1 MLTVITKESSRNSVS
16 GVQLV
21 MDRSSEY
28 RPEGKASVMAAA
40 LFLCTAGSMACLFLV
55 LPSDFIVATG
65 LVRLSAIAGSVVLA
79 CASAIVFFRPPWGYR
94 LGLIAGL
101 ATLPWF
107 APSELSPWRNSWIT
121 LNLAD
126 AGQTSIAGLTILSVG
141 LIVSAIACS
150 FLRLLPA
157 RLLLK
162 KTPLCGRTW
171 PACASG
177 LLVLAVWFG
186 KSAVPYRLPYI
197 ADGPGASFRIL
208 HVEKRGLRF
217 HEVGISGSRDG
228 RFFVWQQDRRL
239 FRYHF
244 EGRSSHG
251 VMPQTTY
258 DHVSTFA
265 EAPELRK
272 LHTGPARGLSQWNA
286 DGWYV
291 VLKDSHLLAFS
302 SEYRTMPPA
311 LVTDLF
317 HEIVALPTTLDGAGV
332 SRDVSLGLGYDPVA
346 ALGFIYLN
354 QPCFA
359 RANCNSQ
366 R

>member
-1 MLTVITKESSRNSVS
+1 
-16 GVQLV
+16 
-21 MDRSSEY
+21 
-28 RPEGKASVMAAA
+28 
-40 LFLCTAGSMACLFLV
+40 
-55 LPSDFIVATG
+55 
-65 LVRLSAIAGSVVLA
+65 
-79 CASAIVFFRPPWGYR
+79 
-94 LGLIAGL
+94 
-101 ATLPWF
+101 
-107 APSELSPWRNSWIT
+107 
-121 LNLAD
+121 
-126 AGQTSIAGLTILSVG
+126 
-141 LIVSAIACS
+141 
-150 FLRLLPA
+150 
-157 RLLLK
+157 
-162 KTPLCGRTW
+162 
-171 PACASG
+171 
-177 LLVLAVWFG
+177 
-186 KSAVPYRLPYI
+186 
-197 ADGPGASFRIL
+197 
-208 HVEKRGLRF
+208 
-217 HEVGISGSRDG
+217 
-228 RFFVWQQDRRL
+228 
-239 FRYHF
+239 
-244 EGRSSHG
+244 
-251 VMPQTTY
+251 MPQTTY

-346 ALGFIYLN
+346 ALVFIYLN